1 MSLTPPLA
9 LNVTHETAYRY
20 AAPVP
25 LSRQLLH
32 LSPRKLRWQEL
43 ISHHIDISP
52 APSESANGRD
62 YFGNPVTNAVIST
75 PHRELSIVA
84 ESRLLVHDRYTAI
97 DSRGSLDMATAS
109 AAIAAPQ
116 DKAALEAARFA
127 FESPHV
133 TFDTAVQAYGADSLV
148 AGRPLLEALLDLN
161 RRIHRDFEF
170 DSSATSVSTPLAE
183 VLEHRR
189 GVCQDFAHLMIGC
202 LRAFGLSA
210 RYVSGYI
217 LTNPPEGQARLVG
230 SDASHAWVSVYCP
243 DTSGGGDDWIDLDP
257 TNDCLAGAGHVTLGW
272 GRDFSDVTP
281 TRGVILGGGEQ
292 ELFVSVTVA
301 PVDEQSTAGGAS
313 PDAGY
318 AAAG

>member
-1 MSLTPPLA
+1 MRPAPPLV
-9 LNVTHETAYRY
+9 LTVTHETACRY
-20 AAPVP
+20 AQPVA

-32 LSPRKLRWQEL
+32 LSPRRLPWQEPV
-43 ISHHIDISP
+43 SHAIDITP
-52 APSESANGRD
+52 APAESSSGHD
-62 YFGNPVTNAVIST
+62 YFGNPVTHAVIST

-84 ESRLLVHDRYTAI
+84 RSSLLMHDRHADF
-97 DSRGSLDMATAS
+97 DSRAS
-109 AAIAAPQ
+109 PGVAALAAAIAAPRGP
-116 DKAALEAARFA
+116 AALDAARFS

-133 TFDTAVQAYGADSLV
+133 GLDPAVQAYAAESLSPGA
-148 AGRPLLEALLDLN
+148 PLLEALLDLN

-170 DSSATSVSTPLAE
+170 DPSATSVSTPLAD
-183 VLEHRR
+183 VMAQRR

-217 LTNPPEGQARLVG
+217 LTHPPEGQARLVG

-243 DTSGGGDDWIDLDP
+243 PAAGDGAAWIDLDP
-257 TNDCLAGAGHVTLGW
+257 TNDCLAGSGHVTLGW

-281 TRGVILGGGEQ
+281 TRGVILGGGDQ
-292 ELFVSVTVA
+292 ELSVRVTVA
-301 PVDEQSTAGGAS
+301 PAHEAAPAGGA
-313 PDAGY
+313 PTHAGY

>member
-1 MSLTPPLA
+1 VNYDVSHVTTYEYGSRVAAARCLLHLEPRNLPGQRVAFASVDIEPRPVEQTTHTDFFGNRTRVLRFAAPHSRLVLRARSRVAVTAPQWPEPGETPAWEEVAAAAASIPDLGPESPVHHVFASRHVPQLA
-9 LNVTHETAYRY
+9 AATRY
-20 AAPVP
+20 AAVSFPP
-25 LSRQLLH
+25 
-32 LSPRKLRWQEL
+32 
-43 ISHHIDISP
+43 
-52 APSESANGRD
+52 
-62 YFGNPVTNAVIST
+62 
-75 PHRELSIVA
+75 
-84 ESRLLVHDRYTAI
+84 
-97 DSRGSLDMATAS
+97 
-109 AAIAAPQ
+109 
-116 DKAALEAARFA
+116 
-127 FESPHV
+127 
-133 TFDTAVQAYGADSLV
+133 
-148 AGRPLLEALLDLN
+148 GRPVLAGLLELTARL
-161 RRIHRDFEF
+161 HADFAYDPE
-170 DSSATSVSTPLAE
+170 ATEVSTPIAT
-183 VLEHRR
+183 VLETGR